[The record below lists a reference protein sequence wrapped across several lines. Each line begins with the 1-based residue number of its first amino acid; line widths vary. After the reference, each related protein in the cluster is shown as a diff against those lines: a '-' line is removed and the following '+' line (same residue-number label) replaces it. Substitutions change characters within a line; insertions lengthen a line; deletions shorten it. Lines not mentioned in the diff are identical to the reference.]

1 MVWIAKGVFG
11 LDVRKNDLAT
21 SLQLV
26 RHLHSYCV
34 SHPPRP
40 FLSGHERPLNPL
52 LLFTGSNVGTCV
64 RNDKTLICS
73 RAEKQIEGSLCY
85 VTAICQTVFPVVA
98 FMQLR

>member
-1 MVWIAKGVFG
+1 MVWIAKGVPVFIFG
-11 LDVRKNDLAT
+11 NMIWRLRSNSSDIFARTAYLTPLA
-21 SLQLV
+21 
-26 RHLHSYCV
+26 
-34 SHPPRP
+34 P
-40 FLSGHERPLNPL
+40 FLPGHELPLNPL
-52 LLFTGSNVGTCV
+52 LLFTGTDVGTCV